1 MIVVGDASVFI
12 ALQRIDALPLL
23 PQLFGQVHIP
33 DAVWREVFQPR
44 PPVNAPEIPDWIERH
59 SVAPSLHSDRQLT
72 SLDPGEAEAIQ
83 LAQLLRAELL
93 LIDEAAGRRIAIRL
107 GLKVTGVVGVL
118 IEACRRREIPELR
131 PYLERLRSAGF
142 WLGEPLITAAL
153 RLAEEPPQS

>member
-1 MIVVGDASVFI
+1 MIVVGDASVLI
-12 ALQRIDALPLL
+12 ALERIDLWFMLPLL
-23 PQLFGQVHIP
+23 YGEVHLP
-33 DAVWREVFQPR
+33 ATVWREVGLVDA
-44 PPVNAPEIPDWIERH
+44 PPGR
-59 SVAPSLHSDRQLT
+59 VAPAWLVRHEPREVAAIASDGGR
-72 SLDPGEAEAIQ
+72 LDPGEAEAIQ

-118 IEACRRREIPELR
+118 IEARRRSEIPELR

>member
-1 MIVVGDASVFI
+1 M
-12 ALQRIDALPLL
+12 
-23 PQLFGQVHIP
+23 
-33 DAVWREVFQPR
+33 
-44 PPVNAPEIPDWIERH
+44 
-59 SVAPSLHSDRQLT
+59 
-72 SLDPGEAEAIQ
+72 
-83 LAQLLRAELL
+83 L

-118 IEACRRREIPELR
+118 IEARRRREIPELR